1 VLTQPQLALPLCDG
15 PDGLNA
21 DNLSL
26 GNQATDAKPGKAAMP
41 GKTKQTTHLIGG
53 DHIKERYMKVCG
65 CEISA
70 SEVRLAVVHP
80 SDEGNIEMLRLKA
93 TRIELEDD
101 TSEADLR
108 SFLAALHEFS
118 RDYEIDTFV
127 IKTRAKKGRMAG
139 GAVSFKIETL
149 IQLVEGCSTRF
160 VSPVALS
167 NFAKKEVDKYP
178 EKMPVYLKNAF
189 LAGAYILT
197 RG

>member
-1 VLTQPQLALPLCDG
+1 MT
-15 PDGLNA
+15 
-21 DNLSL
+21 
-26 GNQATDAKPGKAAMP
+26 
-41 GKTKQTTHLIGG
+41 
-53 DHIKERYMKVCG
+53 VCG

-70 SEVRLAVVHP
+70 KEVRLAVVHQN
-80 SDEGNIEMLRLKA
+80 DEGKMEMLRLKT

-118 RDYEIDTFV
+118 CENEIDTFV

-149 IQLVEGCSTRF
+149 IQLVEGSSTRF

-167 NFAKKEVDKYP
+167 HFAKKEVEEYP
-178 EKMPVYLKNAF
+178 EKMPVYLRNAF
-189 LAGAYILT
+189 LSGAYALT
-197 RG
+197 KG